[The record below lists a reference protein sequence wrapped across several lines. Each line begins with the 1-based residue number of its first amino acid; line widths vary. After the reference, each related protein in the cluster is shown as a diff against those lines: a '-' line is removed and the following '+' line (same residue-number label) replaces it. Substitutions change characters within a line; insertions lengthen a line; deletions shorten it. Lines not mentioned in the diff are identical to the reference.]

1 MSKEVIIV
9 SILIFVLAIIIVVSI
24 IYWRNYYGY
33 DEGNKVN
40 PLFVYQDLL
49 LLSGLPLPCVPMFLN
64 GTFKA
69 EVYKEEILRRLRRPK
84 QPESENTSKS
94 SLCNRHPEYRLSLL
108 DADSTQ
114 GLRGCM
120 EDLCKIYGI
129 PAHLLVR
136 GMQEAGKELN
146 LKSDSVFKSSL
157 SPESATSKGT
167 ITPPLSLSDIEL
179 RKYCIEQT
187 NKDQVYLRIEDAQ
200 RLYDYILNGNQRG
213 KEVTNEH

>member
-1 MSKEVIIV
+1 MTTETMITGSFI
-9 SILIFVLAIIIVVSI
+9 LAIVCFLGVAIGVFAICKYLGV
-24 IYWRNYYGY
+24 RN
-33 DEGNKVN
+33 
-40 PLFVYQDLL
+40 LI
-49 LLSGLPLPCVPMFLN
+49 
-64 GTFKA
+64 
-69 EVYKEEILRRLRRPK
+69 EEYFR
-84 QPESENTSKS
+84 ESERRRQTLLNVINDAENHILES
-94 SLCNRHPEYRLSLL
+94 SRESRLSFL
-108 DADSTQ
+108 DSDSTRS
-114 GLRGCM
+114 LRDCL

-136 GMQEAGKELN
+136 GMHEAGKELN
-146 LKSDSVFKSSL
+146 LKSESISKSSL